1 MMKALKIA
9 LKVLPIQLFFIAALA
24 ALGQQIQRDPLTTDD
39 LKKDIADCVIRAS
52 ADARFAA
59 KVYGAEKAKLVADI
73 AKLQAR
79 IRELET
85 PKAGAVP
92 KLPEGK

>member
-1 MMKALKIA
+1 MKKLLLVMIA
-9 LKVLPIQLFFIAALA
+9 IPFLLMA
-24 ALGQQIQRDPLTTDD
+24 QQIQRDLLTTDD

-59 KVYGAEKAKLVADI
+59 KVYEAEKAKLVADI
-73 AKLQAR
+73 TKLQAR
-79 IRELET
+79 IKELET

>member
-1 MMKALKIA
+1 MKTLKTFTLPA
-9 LKVLPIQLFFIAALA
+9 AVLILGLA
-24 ALGQQIQRDPLTTDD
+24 AMALSQQSPVQRDPLTTDD

-59 KVYGAEKAKLVADI
+59 KVYEAEKSKLVSDI
-73 AKLQAR
+73 AKLHAR
-79 IRELET
+79 IKELET

>member
-1 MMKALKIA
+1 MKTLKTFTLPA
-9 LKVLPIQLFFIAALA
+9 AVLILGLA
-24 ALGQQIQRDPLTTDD
+24 AMALSQQAIQRDPLTTDD

-59 KVYGAEKAKLVADI
+59 KVYEAEKSKLVSDI
-73 AKLQAR
+73 AKLHAR
-79 IRELET
+79 IKELET